1 MLIGA
6 ALVAM
11 VASPR
16 ELSFALVSRAR
27 SLFLRALS
35 QLVSAR
41 TPHSRAGEPSSEAR
55 TLPVFFVLCRN
66 PLFCRNSRRSQCAL
80 GRCDAI
86 AKEKQKK
93 KKRKSGGRTPT
104 LSAIAGGGGSL
115 SSVRPLQ
122 TLQFR
127 PDTAIARGRA
137 PRWVS
142 AASSPLRGGGRGGV
156 GLPRWHVTLGGV
168 PPATLRTRS
177 WPRSQWGRS
186 STRRSPAA
194 GKRSPVRPR
203 YERFPSIAD
212 PCPRSC

>member
-104 LSAIAGGGGSL
+104 LSAIAGGGGVLIECTTS
-115 SSVRPLQ
+115 
-122 TLQFR
+122 
-127 PDTAIARGRA
+127 PDTPIPTRHRDRQGASAEVGERCELSASGGGEGRSRTATMARDARGGPSGDLTDEIMASFTVGKEFHPPKSGGRETA
-137 PRWVS
+137 PRPSTVR
-142 AASSPLRGGGRGGV
+142 AF
-156 GLPRWHVTLGGV
+156 
-168 PPATLRTRS
+168 
-177 WPRSQWGRS
+177 SQH
-186 STRRSPAA
+186 
-194 GKRSPVRPR
+194 
-203 YERFPSIAD
+203 
-212 PCPRSC
+212 C

>member
-41 TPHSRAGEPSSEAR
+41 TPHTRAGEPSSEAR

-66 PLFCRNSRRSQCAL
+66 PLFCRNPVDPNVPSGDAMRSPKA
-80 GRCDAI
+80 
-86 AKEKQKK
+86 KQKK
-93 KKRKSGGRTPT
+93 KENRGEERQRCRRSR
-104 LSAIAGGGGSL
+104 GGGSS
-115 SSVRPLQ
+115 SSVQPLQ

-127 PDTAIARGRA
+127 PDTSIARGRA

-142 AASSPLRGGGRGGV
+142 ERCELSASGGGGGGAGGV
-156 GLPRWHVTLGGV
+156 DCHDGT
-168 PPATLRTRS
+168 
-177 WPRSQWGRS
+177 
-186 STRRSPAA
+186 
-194 GKRSPVRPR
+194 
-203 YERFPSIAD
+203 
-212 PCPRSC
+212 

>member
-86 AKEKQKK
+86 AKRKAKE
-93 KKRKSGGRTPT
+93 KRKSGGRTPT

-127 PDTAIARGRA
+127 PDTAISRGRA

-142 AASSPLRGGGRGGV
+142 AASSPLRGGGGAGGV
-156 GLPRWHVTLGGV
+156 DCHDGT
-168 PPATLRTRS
+168 
-177 WPRSQWGRS
+177 
-186 STRRSPAA
+186 
-194 GKRSPVRPR
+194 
-203 YERFPSIAD
+203 
-212 PCPRSC
+212 

>member
-41 TPHSRAGEPSSEAR
+41 TPHTRAGEPSSEAR

-66 PLFCRNSRRSQCAL
+66 PLFCRNPVDPNVPSGDAMRSPKA
-80 GRCDAI
+80 
-86 AKEKQKK
+86 KQKK
-93 KKRKSGGRTPT
+93 KENRGEERQRCRRSR
-104 LSAIAGGGGSL
+104 GGGSS
-115 SSVRPLQ
+115 SSVQPLQ

-127 PDTAIARGRA
+127 PDTSIARGRA

-142 AASSPLRGGGRGGV
+142 ERCELSASGGGEGRSRTATMARDARGGPSGDLTDEIMASFTVGKEFHPPKSGRKPSTV
-156 GLPRWHVTLGGV
+156 R
-168 PPATLRTRS
+168 AF
-177 WPRSQWGRS
+177 SQH
-186 STRRSPAA
+186 
-194 GKRSPVRPR
+194 
-203 YERFPSIAD
+203 
-212 PCPRSC
+212 C

>member
-104 LSAIAGGGGSL
+104 LSAIAGGGVLIECTTS
-115 SSVRPLQ
+115 
-122 TLQFR
+122 
-127 PDTAIARGRA
+127 PDTPIPTRHRDRQGA
-137 PRWVS
+137 S
-142 AASSPLRGGGRGGV
+142 AEVGERCELSASGGGGRGGV

-194 GKRSPVRPR
+194 GKRRPVRPR

>member
-41 TPHSRAGEPSSEAR
+41 TPHTRAGEPSSEAR

-66 PLFCRNSRRSQCAL
+66 PLFCRNPVDPNVPSGDAMRSPKA
-80 GRCDAI
+80 
-86 AKEKQKK
+86 KQKK
-93 KKRKSGGRTPT
+93 KENRGEERQRCRRSR
-104 LSAIAGGGGSL
+104 GGGAS
-115 SSVRPLQ
+115 SSVQPLQ

-127 PDTAIARGRA
+127 PDTSIARGRA

-142 AASSPLRGGGRGGV
+142 ERCELSASGVGGGGRSRTATMARDARGGPSGDLTDEIMASFTV
-156 GLPRWHVTLGGV
+156 GKEFHPPPKSGGRETAPRPSTVR
-168 PPATLRTRS
+168 AF
-177 WPRSQWGRS
+177 SQH
-186 STRRSPAA
+186 
-194 GKRSPVRPR
+194 
-203 YERFPSIAD
+203 
-212 PCPRSC
+212 C